1 MGLVGW
7 CLPWHP
13 CESKQSD
20 KLGWL
25 QGPSE
30 VARKREQARSSQW
43 RRRPGESREGSRFG
57 CLIGSVWPGR
67 PSPQPL
73 ASCHLSPIDTS
84 PFLSKPPNPARQAH
98 FPCDDGSWVDGET
111 SQLWNA
117 GLSVQLQVYSRPMSD
132 LQARCQTTSLWSVSF
147 KTGIW
152 PQISGTCRERER
164 YVRWHLQLPHDSPQM
179 EQQQL
184 FSFHCI
190 G

>member
-1 MGLVGW
+1 MANTCAFLQSTSPLDEVAP
-7 CLPWHP
+7 LLLLQRKPRKHP
-13 CESKQSD
+13 RIKNFSNLQARSGVATGKTETQTAHVPRLRGNKPPKQSH

-111 SQLWNA
+111 SQL
-117 GLSVQLQVYSRPMSD
+117 
-132 LQARCQTTSLWSVSF
+132 
-147 KTGIW
+147 
-152 PQISGTCRERER
+152 
-164 YVRWHLQLPHDSPQM
+164 
-179 EQQQL
+179 
-184 FSFHCI
+184 
-190 G
+190 